1 MLATQHREKRR
12 SPRFEL
18 KTRIRLSWTDHDGR
32 FHFADAHCL
41 NVSETGIRVEVVER
55 LDSFCYINVRA
66 EKLGIN
72 SSARVRSLRQTGLRY
87 HVGLEFNGG
96 WRWKALSKY
105 VSGAST

>member
-1 MLATQHREKRR
+1 MLEAQHRERR
-12 SPRFEL
+12 RNPRFEL
-18 KTRIRLSWTDHDGR
+18 KTRIRLSWTDCDGR
-32 FHFADAHCL
+32 FHFADARCIDI
-41 NVSETGIRVEVVER
+41 SETGIRVDVADR
-55 LDSFCYINVRA
+55 LDTNCYINVRA

-105 VSGAST
+105 VSGASA